1 MLRTRN
7 KLSVFHDDNS
17 SFADYSNEA
26 LDFDRDT
33 ISITLHQSE
42 DYLYVGYYK
51 PISAFYIELG
61 TANTNAGSFTGEFYN
76 GTTWVSLEGLHD
88 DTKSFTRSGFIT
100 WDRNQTDEDNTT
112 VNSTDKYWYRFRPSV
127 THSATVINGLNIVF
141 ADDQDLK
148 REFFEISDFLPS
160 GESSFILTH
169 VACRDHIIQVLRNAG
184 YEKRNSAMLREDLT
198 AFDLLELGEIKLAA
212 TYLALS
218 KIFSN
223 IQDDEEDIW
232 RQKSQDYMSLYSKS
246 QKNGF
251 LSLDLDD
258 DGIKDIPERVQRMD
272 VRIVRR

>member
-7 KLSVFHDDNS
+7 KLTVFHDDNS
-17 SFADYSNEA
+17 SFSDYSNEA

-33 ISITLHQSE
+33 ISITLNQSE
-42 DYLYVGYYK
+42 DYLYIGFYK
-51 PISAFYIELG
+51 PINAFFVELG
-61 TANTNAGSFTGEFYN
+61 TANTNAGAFTGEFYN
-76 GTTWVSLEGLHD
+76 GTAWASLSGLHD

-148 REFFEISDFLPS
+148 REFFEISEFLPS

-169 VACRDHIIQVLRNAG
+169 VACRDHIIQVLRNSG
-184 YEKRNSAMLREDLT
+184 FEKRNASSLREDIT
-198 AFDLLELGEIKLAA
+198 PFDILELGEIKLAA

-223 IQDDEEDIW
+223 IQDDDEDIW
-232 RQKSQDYMSLYSKS
+232 RQKSQDYLSLYSKA

-251 LSLDLDD
+251 LSIDYDD
-258 DGIKDIPERVQRMD
+258 DGIKDIGERVQRFD
-272 VRIVRR
+272 VRIVRK